1 MDLQEGSERRTVDQ
15 GPMGLEVG
23 RVSLTLTEAE
33 PTMPTVYLGWG
44 DIKSG
49 LSGWQVKVSP
59 R

>member
-1 MDLQEGSERRTVDQ
+1 MDLQEGSKRRAVDQ

-23 RVSLTLTEAE
+23 RVGLTLTEAQS
-33 PTMPTVYLGWG
+33 TMPTVYLGWG

-49 LSGWQVKVSP
+49 LSVWQTKVSP